1 MAYKGVYAMAQLT
14 EMVSESIML
23 SIKGLHSVIKAH
35 SHERGVD
42 DTLAVA
48 TILHTPAMYWKEGDG
63 EYPTM
68 DYFNMKEIIDRTNL
82 EIQAFNLRN
91 GKSNAKK
98 LVVKYLRDGSAASQQ
113 IHNLG

>member
-1 MAYKGVYAMAQLT
+1 MAQLT

-68 DYFNMKEIIDRTNL
+68 DYFNRTNL
-82 EIQAFNLRN
+82 GIQAFNLRN

-113 IHNLG
+113 IHN